1 MHHQSSRGFHG
12 LVQLLTFMCR
22 FFPDLDGRDTARY
35 VMFGLKLNLCA
46 FELLTSVLLYA

>member
-35 VMFGLKLNLCA
+35 VALELVMFGLKPGLHIWK
-46 FELLTSVLLYA
+46 YA